1 MEELK
6 LHKNRMLNAYESLQ
20 NALDEPFTVNNNTF
34 TIMDLEH
41 SRHSEFDN
49 LEITIRYKR
58 KVSTL
63 KLFATKDGIFNVKPY
78 NETGHREIAL
88 GRLEYISNVDVLKGI
103 CKEIRLHTQSFFW
116 YYNDKEEILDY
127 LNQGDEL

>member
-1 MEELK
+1 MEELE

-41 SRHSEFDN
+41 SRHSEFDVLKITVKYKSKVN
-49 LEITIRYKR
+49 TLE
-58 KVSTL
+58 
-63 KLFATKDGIFNVKPY
+63 LFATKDGIFNVKPY

-88 GRLEYISNVDVLKGI
+88 GRLEYLSNPDVLKGI

-116 YYNDKEEILDY
+116 YYNDKKEILEY
-127 LNQGDEL
+127 LNQEDEL

>member
-1 MEELK
+1 MEDLE

-41 SRHSEFDN
+41 SRHSKFDD
-49 LEITIRYKR
+49 LEIIIRYKR

-78 NETGHREIAL
+78 NEIGNREIVL
-88 GRLEYISNVDVLKGI
+88 GRLGYLSNTDVLKGI
-103 CKEIRLHTQSFFW
+103 CKEIRLHTQSFW
-116 YYNDKEEILDY
+116 VYYNDKEEVLGY
-127 LNQGDEL
+127 LNQEEV